1 MVMMAGDV
9 DLSLSQFVNAWKVM
23 CEPSAAYR
31 GQSRDGLEF
40 VFSGLPIAFFNAA
53 FATGRDLTAEAL
65 AASGREACAWAAES
79 HLPWLYVA
87 TRETLQPGVD
97 PVQVLDDCGLV
108 QIMTLTGMKTARL
121 TPEAEGRAA
130 DLTKMVAAD
139 EAACASMLDI
149 NGVAYGMDLE
159 AGKAL
164 LGAEFW
170 RSHVPVVGYAGGAPV
185 SCAAVLMVDGLRYVA
200 MVATDPAHQR
210 RGFAESVM
218 RRALDIAADR
228 FGDSPTVLHA
238 TDAGKPVYAR
248 MGYTEVSTHPIFME
262 KRFLEGH

>member
-1 MVMMAGDV
+1 MSAAAVVSAAVLTSASWPAAATCAVPADDAMAG
-9 DLSLSQFVNAWKVM
+9 
-23 CEPSAAYR
+23 EAAR
-31 GQSRDGLEF
+31 P
-40 VFSGLPIAFFNAA
+40 VAA
-53 FATGRDLTAEAL
+53 TLAPDAL
-65 AASGREACAWAAES
+65 AAVLGVACCAWAAES